1 MRQSA
6 EVRCTILLCSLVLS
20 ASCEPEP
27 LVQQEVSG
35 ASHESPREAS
45 RVQSPLEDRSPA
57 VPAAELPFRVGDHV
71 VLTPTVVSVV
81 TSIGPRSRLVPADSV
96 AVDVNAERL
105 LDGEPMLR
113 EVDAENDPIVYAL
126 AFAYGDEREP
136 YALLPVDEA
145 IERGLR
151 PAATSEEV
159 TELLAALT
167 NPAPAPPSREPL
179 LFRLHEAGSDLQR
192 LAAAYASLG
201 SDDESA
207 HQRPRLRRFFVEEV
221 RHARDLSEEDAEAVI
236 AEALGPP
243 RDGD

>member
-1 MRQSA
+1 M
-6 EVRCTILLCSLVLS
+6 RCTILVCSLVLS

-27 LVQQEVSG
+27 QIQEEVPR
-35 ASHESPREAS
+35 APHETPREAS
-45 RVQSPLEDRSPA
+45 RVQSPLENRSPA
-57 VPAAELPFRVGDHV
+57 TPAAELPFRVGDHV
-71 VLTPTVVSVV
+71 VLTPTAVSVV
-81 TSIGPRSRLVPADSV
+81 ISIGPRSRLVPADSV
-96 AVDVNAERL
+96 AVDVDAERL

-113 EVDAENDPIVYAL
+113 EVEAENDPVVYAL
-126 AFAYGDEREP
+126 GFAYGDDREP
-136 YALLPVDEA
+136 YALLPVDLA

-159 TELLAALT
+159 MELLAALA
-167 NPAPAPPSREPL
+167 NPAPAPPSQEPL

-201 SDDESA
+201 SDDEST

-221 RHARDLSEEDAEAVI
+221 RHARDLSEEDAEAVL

-243 RDGD
+243 RDGE